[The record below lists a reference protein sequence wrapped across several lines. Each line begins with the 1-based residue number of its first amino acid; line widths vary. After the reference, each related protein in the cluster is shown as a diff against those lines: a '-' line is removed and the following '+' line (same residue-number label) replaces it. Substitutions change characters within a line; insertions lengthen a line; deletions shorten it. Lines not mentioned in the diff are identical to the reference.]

1 MTPNSVTLSFDYDG
15 EKSLNI
21 YNNGK
26 RISENVTSPF
36 ELNGLDES
44 TAYKLTVGNDSDG
57 MSNVVNITTKDNP
70 DTDDDID
77 EKEEPIEE
85 DDKEE

>member
-26 RISENVTSPF
+26 QISENVTSPYLLTG
-36 ELNGLDES
+36 LNES
-44 TAYKLTVGNDSDG
+44 TDYKLTVGNDSDG
-57 MSNVVNITTKDNP
+57 MSNVVKVTTLKSPSSD
-70 DTDDDID
+70 
-77 EKEEPIEE
+77 
-85 DDKEE
+85 